1 MPRDEHRQ
9 VVKTADQARAG
20 LTGQGVRYVLAFGT
34 AGVVAL
40 FVTVYLYY
48 FA

>member
-9 VVKTADQARAG
+9 VVKTANQARAG
-20 LTGQGVRYVLAFGT
+20 LTGQGVRYVLTFGI